1 MIPRAQAAG
10 LWEATALA
18 AAGGVGAIVLDA
30 EFGVLSAGGVK
41 GIFAGIATFAVHFI
55 AAIIA
60 FRAARAWLRSSPKEP
75 LGEGASAVGRYAIPS
90 INAFGALC
98 VPYVVLPVEAV
109 IGWRR
114 IQRERGDL
122 VPHPGEARRAQDEYQ
137 RSISAW
143 QERIV
148 QAESADLKR
157 LESAAVWYPVPL
169 SDGERMSC
177 VFGGTPV
184 SWTAALTTLGASL
197 LGSGARI
204 VIGDLSRR
212 VTADVLCSLARARG
226 IPTTEAVLPGDVAA
240 TDLFE
245 QLSWDDLSTV
255 LVEVLHS
262 AQRDPEVS
270 RHERQADRSVIREV
284 AQRLDASARVSIAR
298 LRQAL
303 LIVQGSEI
311 PGSDA
316 LAAGERDRLAALFG
330 EAQRRHGGVM
340 ERVTRIERALRDFDG
355 LGGAMSRPS
364 DTGARPSDTGARPSD
379 TGGLQV
385 TASEAGEHH
394 SELRVMGVEKQTDEL
409 ENDRFADLLFQLLL
423 RRVRLGTVQAD
434 VLVVLG
440 ADRIRREALESL
452 MSHAEQGSTRV
463 VLFFEHLRRDAIEIV
478 GTGGAA
484 AAFLVLGNHHE
495 AREASEFIGSEYR
508 WTESQHTAS
517 ASRSLT
523 HASGRQESLSTSR
536 GLGLSGGMSG
546 PSVNATLGQA
556 RAEGRSYSEAFGQ
569 SLEYASTEAR
579 VREAVVA
586 TEVLMS
592 LPATGMIRVAVLPGS
607 RRRPVSIDCHPEI
620 ALSPRA
626 ASTPR
631 EPAALA

>member
-18 AAGGVGAIVLDA
+18 AAGGVGAIILDA
-30 EFGVLSAGGVK
+30 ELGVLSAGGVK
-41 GIFAGIATFAVHFI
+41 GTLAGIATFAVHSI
-55 AAIIA
+55 AALIA

-75 LGEGASAVGRYAIPS
+75 LGEDASAVRRYAIPS
-90 INAFGALC
+90 INAFGAFC
-98 VPYVVLPVEAV
+98 VPYLVLPVEAV

-122 VPHPGEARRAQDEYQ
+122 VPHPGEAKRAQDEYQ

-157 LESAAVWYPVPL
+157 FESAPVWYPVPL
-169 SDGERMSC
+169 SDGERMTC
-177 VFGGTPV
+177 VFGGTSV

-212 VTADVLCSLARARG
+212 VTADVLCSLARARD

-240 TDLFE
+240 TGLFE

-262 AQRDPEVS
+262 AQRDPDVS

-303 LIVQGSEI
+303 LIVQGSEVS
-311 PGSDA
+311 GSDT
-316 LAAGERDRLAALFG
+316 LAAGEHDRLAVLFG

-340 ERVTRIERALRDFDG
+340 ERVTRIERALRDFDA
-355 LGGAMSRPS
+355 LDGATSRPIQA
-364 DTGARPSDTGARPSD
+364 GAPRVAARSSAAGEGS
-379 TGGLQV
+379 GGLQV
-385 TASEAGEHH
+385 
-394 SELRVMGVEKQTDEL
+394 VGVDKQTDEL

-423 RRVRLGTVQAD
+423 RRVRLGTAQAD

-440 ADRIRREALESL
+440 ADRVRREALESL

-478 GTGGAA
+478 GAGGAA

-495 AREASEFIGSEYR
+495 AREASEFIGSEYK
-508 WTESQHTAS
+508 WIESQHTAS
-517 ASRSLT
+517 ANRSLT
-523 HASGRQESLSTSR
+523 QASGRQDTASTSR
-536 GLGLSGGMSG
+536 GLGLSGSMSG
-546 PSVNATLGQA
+546 ASINATLG
-556 RAEGRSYSEAFGQ
+556 RTNTEGRSYSEAFGQ
-569 SLEYASTEAR
+569 SLEYASTEER

-620 ALSPRA
+620 ALSPRT
-626 ASTPR
+626 ASTT
-631 EPAALA
+631 A